1 MDRLVKRKAI
11 RQVYEATKNNSL
23 TSREQEVLDLIWA
36 GFTNKEMAC
45 QLKISVKTIETHRNS
60 MMKKMRVSNTAELLR
75 TALGRAMI
83 GIRAA

>member
-1 MDRLVKRKAI
+1 MDRSVKRKPI
-11 RQVYEATKNNSL
+11 RDVYKAQKNNSL

-36 GFTNKEMAC
+36 GFTNKEMAY
-45 QLKISVKTIETHRNS
+45 QLKLSVKTIEAHRNN
-60 MMKKMRVSNTAELLR
+60 MMKKMRVANTAELLR